1 MGDKSAYQRRDEN
14 DLGPFGKHEPSSMTA
29 LAMRLAGRQTESWL
43 SRRFAF
49 WLRRMAIDRLSGP
62 VDTTALGARMRLYPF
77 NTVCEKRI
85 LFTPQY
91 FDKAERDLLASR
103 IKPGFTFIDI
113 GANVGGYALF
123 VAALAGPGARILA
136 IEPQPVIFERLVY
149 NIGQNPFGTL
159 KAIACAVADHDG
171 DLTLFVDTHNR
182 GQSSVKM
189 VAGSAGRGA
198 AVRVPA
204 KMLTTI
210 LREEAITRIDAAKL
224 DVEGAEDLILEPF
237 LRDAPRSLLPKIL
250 IMENAKGRWQHDV
263 RARLVE
269 HGYRKI
275 LETRL
280 NLAFELD

>member
-1 MGDKSAYQRRDEN
+1 MRDKSAYHRRDEN
-14 DLGPFGKHEPSSMTA
+14 DLGPFGKHAPSSATA
-29 LAMRLAGRQTESWL
+29 LAMRLAGRQSGGWF

-49 WLRRMAIDRLSGP
+49 WLRRVAINRLTGP

-77 NTVCEKRI
+77 NNVCEKRI

-103 IKPGFTFIDI
+103 IKPVFTFIDI
-113 GANVGGYALF
+113 GSNVGGYALF

-149 NIGQNPFGTL
+149 NIGQNPFGTM

-182 GQSSVKM
+182 GQSSVKL
-189 VAGSAGRGA
+189 VADSAGRGA

-210 LREEAITRIDAAKL
+210 LREEGITHIDAAKL

-237 LRDAPRSLLPKIL
+237 LRDAPRSLLPKLL